1 MRIGLIVNPDAGLGG
16 RLGFKG
22 SDGRAEEARAAGAED
37 RSGPRVKQAL
47 SRLSTLVLQ
56 RPLLEELTF
65 FVWAGRMGE
74 AWLPKSTSGEVG
86 WTTHVL
92 GAVGER
98 TGANDTVTAVKKMV
112 ASQVD
117 LLIYGGGDGT
127 TRDIVNTLEEIGDG
141 AEKLPIL
148 GIPGGVKMHSGC
160 FATTPNAA
168 AEVIRAFLDGD
179 LMPGLTEVM
188 DLDEEIYL
196 QGEWKV
202 RMYGEAMT
210 PSSPRWMQGAKE
222 QVRAA
227 DESEIIG
234 SLADH
239 IQTLIDS
246 NSELMIIW
254 GSGGTLRQIGT
265 LCGCEST
272 LLGIDISKGKSML
285 GIDLN
290 EREILKLLTGHDG
303 DKLLLL
309 SPMGGQGFLIGRGNL
324 QLSPSVL
331 KAIGLDN
338 ILGVVTPAKL
348 LGLSQVR
355 IDTGDDKLDEEF
367 QNRRYV
373 KLLQGFR
380 TTRIMKIASE

>member
-1 MRIGLIVNPDAGLGG
+1 
-16 RLGFKG
+16 
-22 SDGRAEEARAAGAED
+22 
-37 RSGPRVKQAL
+37 
-47 SRLSTLVLQ
+47 
-56 RPLLEELTF
+56 
-65 FVWAGRMGE
+65 
-74 AWLPKSTSGEVG
+74 
-86 WTTHVL
+86 
-92 GAVGER
+92 
-98 TGANDTVTAVKKMV
+98 
-112 ASQVD
+112 
-117 LLIYGGGDGT
+117 
-127 TRDIVNTLEEIGDG
+127 
-141 AEKLPIL
+141 
-148 GIPGGVKMHSGC
+148 
-160 FATTPNAA
+160 
-168 AEVIRAFLDGD
+168 
-179 LMPGLTEVM
+179 
-188 DLDEEIYL
+188 
-196 QGEWKV
+196 
-202 RMYGEAMT
+202 
-210 PSSPRWMQGAKE
+210 
-222 QVRAA
+222 
-227 DESEIIG
+227 SEIIG

-290 EREILKLLTGHDG
+290 EREILKLLTEHDG